1 MKVVVLAGGKGT
13 RLWPMSRENFPKQF
27 ISINGVFEESPLK
40 ATIHRISA
48 ICGPRDIFIVTAKPY
63 KHLVESQLEEIGI
76 MANLVVEPEP
86 KSTAP
91 AIILAVK
98 HMIDSG
104 SSLDETVLVVPS
116 DHLIKPVEGFISSVK
131 KALKVAEN
139 GYIVTFGVKPR
150 RPDTGY
156 GYIEKGIELSEM
168 VYKIKRFCE
177 KPDFDT
183 AVSYVNSGSFYWN
196 SGMFLF
202 SIGTLLEEVNKNIP
216 QIYEEIDKSIKQFT
230 NSYYDFPEI
239 SFDYAIMEK
248 TEKGVVVEF
257 EADWHDIG
265 SWDSIYEISQKDEKG
280 NVISTKGIF
289 IDTRNSFFLSKKK
302 VIATAGIENTILI
315 ETEDAIFLSKR
326 GKTQEVKKIVSDLK
340 EDKELSHLVT
350 SAEKTYKPICVER
363 PWGKY
368 IVLEKG
374 ENYQIKR
381 IVVNPGHKLS
391 LQVHQHRSEHWII
404 VKGIGKV
411 TIDDMEFIVQE
422 SESPYIPPASIHRIE
437 NIGKIP
443 LEIIEV
449 QTGKYLGED
458 DIIRLADD
466 YGRTKKES

>member
-1 MKVVVLAGGKGT
+1 
-13 RLWPMSRENFPKQF
+13 
-27 ISINGVFEESPLK
+27 
-40 ATIHRISA
+40 
-48 ICGPRDIFIVTAKPY
+48 
-63 KHLVESQLEEIGI
+63 
-76 MANLVVEPEP
+76 
-86 KSTAP
+86 
-91 AIILAVK
+91 
-98 HMIDSG
+98 
-104 SSLDETVLVVPS
+104 
-116 DHLIKPVEGFISSVK
+116 
-131 KALKVAEN
+131 
-139 GYIVTFGVKPR
+139 
-150 RPDTGY
+150 
-156 GYIEKGIELSEM
+156 
-168 VYKIKRFCE
+168 
-177 KPDFDT
+177 
-183 AVSYVNSGSFYWN
+183 
-196 SGMFLF
+196 MFLF

-230 NSYYDFPEI
+230 NSYYDFPEF

-280 NVISTKGIF
+280 NVSSTKGIF

-374 ENYQIKR
+374 ENYQIKG